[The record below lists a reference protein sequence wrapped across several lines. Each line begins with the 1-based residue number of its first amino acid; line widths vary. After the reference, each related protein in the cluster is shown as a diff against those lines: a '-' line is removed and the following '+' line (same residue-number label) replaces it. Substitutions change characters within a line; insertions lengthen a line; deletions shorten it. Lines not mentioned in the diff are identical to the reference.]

1 MIQTGT
7 VVKEDA
13 DFDEVRARWER
24 TAAIVLTGTRRQL
37 NVSQQELADRLGWT
51 RNMVANLESGR
62 RSMRLSDL
70 FLIAEALET
79 SAELL
84 MQRIVTW
91 GEP

>member
-1 MIQTGT
+1 MTKEERALDQTRL
-7 VVKEDA
+7 K
-13 DFDEVRARWER
+13 WER
-24 TAAIVLTGTRRQL
+24 IAAIVLTGTRREMA
-37 NVSQQELADRLGWT
+37 VSQQELADRLGWT

-84 MQRIVTW
+84 MQRILTW

>member
-1 MIQTGT
+1 MIQADT
-7 VVKEDA
+7 VIKEDVHPDQA
-13 DFDEVRARWER
+13 RARWER

-62 RSMRLSDL
+62 RAMRLSDL
-70 FLIAEALET
+70 FLIAEALDT

-84 MQRIVTW
+84 MQRILSW

>member
-1 MIQTGT
+1 VIQANT
-7 VVKEDA
+7 VMKEDA
-13 DFDEVRARWER
+13 DLDQARARWER

-62 RSMRLSDL
+62 RAMRLSDL
-70 FLIAEALET
+70 FLIAAALET

-84 MQRIVTW
+84 MQRILTW

>member
-1 MIQTGT
+1 MQAAT
-7 VVKEDA
+7 VTKEEPDIDQA
-13 DFDEVRARWER
+13 RLRWER

-62 RSMRLSDL
+62 RAMRLSDL
-70 FLIAEALET
+70 FLIATALGT